1 MKPGEGALESN
12 RDTAFGTKVTF
23 SCPVGQ
29 EFATGKSKITT
40 ECLISGN
47 WSVSYIPKC
56 QGKKKIVCVQ
66 FVRLF
71 TLNIVIQRCTAVLY
85 HKLITDFLLV
95 QQM

>member
-1 MKPGEGALESN
+1 MFLDCPTLKPGEGALESN
-12 RDTAFGTKVTF
+12 RDTAFGTTVTF

-56 QGKKKIVCVQ
+56 QGKS
-66 FVRLF
+66 
-71 TLNIVIQRCTAVLY
+71 NII
-85 HKLITDFLLV
+85 K
-95 QQM
+95 

>member
-1 MKPGEGALESN
+1 MRPGEGALESN
-12 RDTAFGTKVTF
+12 RDTTFGTIVSF

-56 QGKKKIVCVQ
+56 QGKIKIYCWIK
-66 FVRLF
+66 LLLLL
-71 TLNIVIQRCTAVLY
+71 TYITILVI
-85 HKLITDFLLV
+85 
-95 QQM
+95 

>member
-1 MKPGEGALESN
+1 MIFEFKFYFLLIDCPTLKPGEGALESN
-12 RDTAFGTKVTF
+12 RDTAFGTTVTF

-56 QGKKKIVCVQ
+56 QGQ
-66 FVRLF
+66 A
-71 TLNIVIQRCTAVLY
+71 NY
-85 HKLITDFLLV
+85 YYYY
-95 QQM
+95 